1 MKILLAIIGCI
12 TLVGCHTPIYKKYL
26 EEKKQRDFEV
36 KWIDRD
42 LCFDRC
48 MEFIGETSDVTKE
61 SCVCYAACE
70 DGRMCSPPACHD
82 KKLSPEEWK
91 ECSHYP
97 PRLLLAPPL

>member
-1 MKILLAIIGCI
+1 MKIIILLLGCI
-12 TLVGCHTPIYKKYL
+12 ALSACVGEVANPGYQAYL
-26 EEKKQRDFEV
+26 EEKKQWGFEEE
-36 KWIDRD
+36 WIDRN

-70 DGRMCSPPACHD
+70 EGSMCAPPVCHD

-97 PRLLLAPPL
+97 PRPF